1 MAGGPSVYAANYLL
15 DKALKG
21 VDFTPPSTWYVALF
35 VTSSETYLR
44 SNTIASASEVANAGA
59 YARKAL
65 LPTQIAASTT
75 GQSQITADIIFDTAS
90 APWGTIYQAAITDS
104 PTRGAGNIWWF
115 GPLSAS
121 ATIQIGDVLKI
132 PAYSFNINM

>member
-1 MAGGPSVYAANYLL
+1 MAGGPSIYVANYLL
-15 DKALKG
+15 DKGLKG
-21 VDFTPPSTWYVALF
+21 VDFTPPVTWYLALF
-35 VTSSETYLR
+35 TTASETYLR
-44 SNTIASASEVANAGA
+44 SNTIASASEVANSGA
-59 YARKAL
+59 YARRPVL
-65 LPTQIAASTT
+65 NTQIAAAVN
-75 GQSQITADIIFDTAS
+75 GLAQITVDVLFDTAT